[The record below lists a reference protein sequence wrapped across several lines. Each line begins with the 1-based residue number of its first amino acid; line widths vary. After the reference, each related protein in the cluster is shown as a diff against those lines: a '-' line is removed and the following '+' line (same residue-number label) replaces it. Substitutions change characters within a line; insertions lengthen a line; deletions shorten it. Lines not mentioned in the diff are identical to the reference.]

1 MCVCV
6 LLGSACCHGTESV
19 CVFVCYWVVLVAM
32 ELSLCVCVCVLLGSA
47 CCHGTESVCVFVCYC
62 VVLVAMEL
70 SLCVCLCVTGQCL
83 LPWN

>member
-32 ELSLCVCVCVLLGSA
+32 ELSLCVC
-47 CCHGTESVCVFVCYC
+47 
-62 VVLVAMEL
+62 
-70 SLCVCLCVTGQCL
+70 LCVTGQCL